1 MKIRVLT
8 RPARKIEGRTRREL
22 ERPLALGKHWKN
34 GILNLQINWGN
45 FTWHKMAIFD
55 RLLDLYEQEVNTV
68 NSKYYQ
74 VNACLLFYLYF

>member
-1 MKIRVLT
+1 
-8 RPARKIEGRTRREL
+8 
-22 ERPLALGKHWKN
+22 
-34 GILNLQINWGN
+34 
-45 FTWHKMAIFD
+45 MAIFD